1 MSHLAEHRRAVN
13 RLALTGN
20 GQLLLSAS
28 DDETVK
34 VCILPTMNY
43 NSGGFEKPDIRMHV
57 RACQLLQVAPTVI
70 FPLTC

>member
-1 MSHLAEHRRAVN
+1 VSHLAEHRRAVN

-34 VCILPTMNY
+34 VFIL
-43 NSGGFEKPDIRMHV
+43 
-57 RACQLLQVAPTVI
+57 
-70 FPLTC
+70 LTIIVGALKSQTYE